1 MIDKKQEVTDFI
13 VRYILEN
20 EVVTKVNLND
30 KISDLGMDS
39 LDFTEMVI
47 EVEDRFGINLSVYW
61 RSRNLASPLVLTLS
75 IQQVIDT
82 YFTNKNNSGTWHERK
97 YC

>member
-30 KISDLGMDS
+30 KLSDLGMDS

-47 EVEDRFGINLSVYW
+47 EVEDRFGINLSPKKGD
-61 RSRNLASPLVLTLS
+61 APFLTLS

-82 YFTNKNNSGTWHERK
+82 YFTNKNNSGTWHEQK